1 MGLNQAD
8 SMAVMNIVVSGIAI
22 LGYMMMSASSGGQN
36 SITANRNHTAA
47 NRNSVGGKTRR
58 RR

>member
-8 SMAVMNIVVSGIAI
+8 SMAVVNIVFTGIAI
-22 LGYMMMSASSGGQN
+22 LGYMMMSSSHGQN
-36 SITANRNHTAA
+36 SVTANKNQTAA
-47 NRNSVGGKTRR
+47 YRNSVGGKTRR

>member
-36 SITANRNHTAA
+36 SITANKNQTAA
-47 NRNSVGGKTRR
+47 YRNSVGGKTRKR
-58 RR
+58 R

>member
-8 SMAVMNIVVSGIAI
+8 SMAVVNIVFTGIAV
-22 LGYMMMSASSGGQN
+22 LGYMMMSSSGGQN

>member
-8 SMAVMNIVVSGIAI
+8 SMAVMNIVISGIAI
-22 LGYMMMSASSGGQN
+22 LGYMMMSGSSGGQN
-36 SITANRNHTAA
+36 SITANKNRTATH
-47 NRNSVGGKTRR
+47 RNSVGGRTRR

>member
-8 SMAVMNIVVSGIAI
+8 SMAVVNIVVSGIAI

-36 SITANRNHTAA
+36 SVTTNRNKTATY
-47 NRNSVGGKTRR
+47 RNSVGGKTRR
-58 RR
+58 RL

>member
-8 SMAVMNIVVSGIAI
+8 SMAVMNIVVSGLAI
-22 LGYMMMSASSGGQN
+22 LGYMMMSGSSGGQN

>member
-22 LGYMMMSASSGGQN
+22 LGYMMMSGSSSGQN
-36 SITANRNHTAA
+36 SVTANRNRTA
-47 NRNSVGGKTRR
+47 SVGGRTRR